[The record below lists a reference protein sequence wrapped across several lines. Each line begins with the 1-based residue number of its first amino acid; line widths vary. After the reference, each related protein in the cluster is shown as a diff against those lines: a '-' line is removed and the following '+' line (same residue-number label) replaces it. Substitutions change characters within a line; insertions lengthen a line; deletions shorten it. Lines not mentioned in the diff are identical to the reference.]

1 MARKHNNGKCE
12 LHEMSNLNNSY
23 PPVLTGNNQH
33 YLNKQKD
40 RSVKNTVNK
49 MSSNLNNYTKRKMD
63 DSGCIEAKTPNLNDL
78 SGKACT
84 HPKGVMAMCDRH
96 CSASILEETDAGIE
110 KLKNVYSRLV
120 TRVQNLTIS
129 KESGNFGMTSSVE
142 RLNDLL
148 KQLNKDKDQ
157 NLDVLRSF
165 LQGINSLWL
174 EYKREKKEQR
184 KKMANK
190 KDKNG
195 NAHTATDIMRKE
207 QIPSQK
213 IDSGRYSKN
222 RTSNNSC
229 QKSTNVPRSEHQS
242 NSTTQ
247 KMGHTE
253 ATEKTC
259 PDSTKLSQNKLLDKK
274 RKRIPTGRNSN
285 HQTRQQNQS
294 REAQAINKTVQTHK
308 LMNPVKEHD
317 GLSQVRDK
325 LTETIAIINA
335 VQSNFIQSN
344 RKYLPPIRRKDTSC
358 PENHVKNANYDSSS
372 EQLCDTE
379 KLNMTETSVEKRYQQ
394 VRTNLFLTDRESKP
408 SKKVNYV
415 KHDGKYL
422 CQSETSTATLH
433 EIETFVKNEE
443 LSDDKPQISSKRL
456 LLNEDTKCVQGLNAS
471 FDSKNNPTHQGLFQ
485 IPSNTFRTFGQEEE
499 AIIVADLVEQDQQ
512 CDRSALTKLGTDS
525 GESPLEN
532 ISEQSHNNILT
543 ACESK
548 EIREA
553 DLKIIPQYQ
562 TLPKNVSNQVNHIDR
577 TARYDSSEKDS
588 FDSDGTLPSVV
599 PVYSPRQFNTAQ
611 TRGIKTKSTIGNY
624 KDQDKCDSWLQINEK
639 QQVSNLE
646 LLENCRNDQRGTM
659 ELSYAAREKELVT
672 MNIDAHESCQRKST
686 NHIDLDHLHS
696 CQVTRGYYSP
706 TIASTDVELDL
717 LKMSFLTT
725 AATSNLTQKCLKHR
739 SDQDV
744 QHHSLCNSKNKATQ
758 YEGASN
764 CKEWGTLYH
773 TSVQTVSLEPT
784 SKCDRLVQTEEV
796 TLVSQNSQTVLKQP
810 PRRFTSHVFVTVDLT
825 GGKTRGRPLA
835 KCRKNFIKGRMK
847 MAQVKRT
854 EHFPTR
860 TKGSDII
867 NIHEEK
873 STANAELC
881 LLTLELRNGDPEAS
895 KAQEE
900 FLENKE
906 QLSLIRIYQ
915 PSKSAARDTYLTDI
929 LSNQPREFPNFHQ
942 EDDKLGS
949 VSTPALF
956 RFKSRSVPT
965 VISRSGM
972 KEECM
977 KAKSALEFGHK
988 ANIFEIGSKPSRL
1001 PISLPSATDDY
1012 CLLNI
1017 LRSPFSLTSQGGD
1030 FIDNKL
1036 KTEPQ
1041 EEQLAKMQGTGSPG
1055 LSRRVARKR
1064 KWSGTSSRNISA
1076 NERSY
1081 TRSPPTGNRK
1091 KALRKQS
1098 KTSSH
1103 LETPNSLSKDG
1114 HSSSSVKSV
1123 KNNYLLEK
1131 NKTRHENMVD
1141 RVQTEKIQKSKSEPS
1156 LFWNKMNLQCKH
1168 HEENLRIS
1176 KSEQDFPLGT
1186 EILGHL
1192 GHTQL
1197 SPQEN
1202 KKTPHS
1208 TVSSLSC
1215 NTRPYSQSVSI
1226 ESEADDFTQVDS
1238 TSSDNDRNIVMDNDT
1253 ERTASLNIK
1262 INEDTVSYDPSSI
1275 KISLA
1280 QPRISRPD
1288 RESTPQHQLLKSSLP
1303 GHDDS
1308 MKEIMKVTGLK
1319 KIQQLK
1325 MPLKIGAENAEI
1337 IIYYSKKGS
1346 TINDSTGHEKKDILL
1361 SETIGSFKDMLN
1373 WMFQSVFSPTS
1384 EEHPTQTI
1392 STPKG
1397 NDTINFTPKTEP
1409 VHVFQFKA
1417 TPATCNRLE

>member
-1 MARKHNNGKCE
+1 MAIKHNNGKCE
-12 LHEMSNLNNSY
+12 LREMSNLTNSY

-33 YLNKQKD
+33 YINKQKY
-40 RSVKNTVNK
+40 RAIKNTVTK
-49 MSSNLNNYTKRKMD
+49 MSSNQNNYMKRKMD
-63 DSGCIEAKTPNLNDL
+63 DSGRIEAKNPNLDDL
-78 SGKACT
+78 GGKGCT
-84 HPKGVMAMCDRH
+84 HPKGVMALCDQH
-96 CSASILEETDAGIE
+96 CSESILEVTAADIQ

-120 TRVQNLTIS
+120 TRVHNLTIS
-129 KESGNFGMTSSVE
+129 KESGNFGMASSVN
-142 RLNDLL
+142 RLNGLL
-148 KQLNKDKDQ
+148 KQLNKDEEQ

-165 LQGINSLWL
+165 LHGINSLWL

-190 KDKNG
+190 KGKNI
-195 NAHTATDIMRKE
+195 NTHTATDIMRNE

-213 IDSGRYSKN
+213 IDSGRYSKD
-222 RTSNNSC
+222 RTSNKSC

-247 KMGHTE
+247 KTGHTK

-259 PDSTKLSQNKLLDKK
+259 SDLTKMSQNKLLDKK
-274 RKRIPTGRNSN
+274 RKRISTGQNSN

-294 REAQAINKTVQTHK
+294 HEAQPINKTVQTHK

-325 LTETIAIINA
+325 LTETIDIINA

-344 RKYLPPIRRKDTSC
+344 KKYLPPIRRKDTSC

-372 EQLCDTE
+372 ERLYDTE
-379 KLNMTETSVEKRYQQ
+379 LNMTETSVEKRYQQ
-394 VRTNLFLTDRESKP
+394 VSINLFLTECESKP

-415 KHDGKYL
+415 KRDGKYL
-422 CQSETSTATLH
+422 CRSETSTATLH

-443 LSDDKPQISSKRL
+443 ISDDKPQISNKRL

-485 IPSNTFRTFGQEEE
+485 IPSNTVRTFGQEEE

-512 CDRSALTKLGTDS
+512 C
-525 GESPLEN
+525 
-532 ISEQSHNNILT
+532 
-543 ACESK
+543 
-548 EIREA
+548 
-553 DLKIIPQYQ
+553 
-562 TLPKNVSNQVNHIDR
+562 KNLSNQVNHIDR
-577 TARYDSSEKDS
+577 TVQYDSSEKDS
-588 FDSDGTLPSVV
+588 FDSDGTLPPVV
-599 PVYSPRQFNTAQ
+599 PVHSPRQFNIAQ
-611 TRGIKTKSTIGNY
+611 TISVKTKTTIGNY
-624 KDQDKCDSWLQINEK
+624 GDQDKRDSWLQINEK
-639 QQVSNLE
+639 QQLSNLE
-646 LLENCRNDQRGTM
+646 LLVNSRNDQRGTV
-659 ELSYAAREKELVT
+659 ELSYAANEKELVR
-672 MNIDAHESCQRKST
+672 MNIDAHKSCQRKLP
-686 NHIDLDHLHS
+686 NYIDFDHLHS
-696 CQVTRGYYSP
+696 CQATQGYYSP

-739 SDQDV
+739 SDQEV
-744 QHHSLCNSKNKATQ
+744 QHQSLCNSKNKATQ

-764 CKEWGTLYH
+764 CKDWGTLHH

-825 GGKTRGRPLA
+825 GGKTRGQLLA
-835 KCRKNFIKGRMK
+835 KHRKNFIKGRMQ
-847 MAQVKRT
+847 MARLKRT
-854 EHFPTR
+854 VHFPTR

-881 LLTLELRNGDPEAS
+881 PLTLELRNGDPEVS

-900 FLENKE
+900 FLDNKQ
-906 QLSLIRIYQ
+906 QLSPIRIYHL
-915 PSKSAARDTYLTDI
+915 SKSAARDTYLTDI
-929 LSNQPREFPNFHQ
+929 LSNQPREFPNFNQ
-942 EDDKLGS
+942 EDDKLGF

-965 VISRSGM
+965 VVSTSGM

-977 KAKSALEFGHK
+977 KAKSALEIGHK

-1001 PISLPSATDDY
+1001 HIS
-1012 CLLNI
+1012 
-1017 LRSPFSLTSQGGD
+1017 RSPFTLTDQGGY
-1030 FIDNKL
+1030 FVDNKL
-1036 KTEPQ
+1036 KTAPQ
-1041 EEQLAKMQGTGSPG
+1041 EEQLAKMQDTGSPG
-1055 LSRRVARKR
+1055 LSQRVARKR
-1064 KWSGTSSRNISA
+1064 KWLGASSRNISA
-1076 NERSY
+1076 NERSC

-1098 KTSSH
+1098 KTSSN
-1103 LETPNSLSKDG
+1103 LETTNSLSKDG
-1114 HSSSSVKSV
+1114 HSSSSVNDCV
-1123 KNNYLLEK
+1123 KNNYFLEK
-1131 NKTRHENMVD
+1131 NRTRQHERMVD
-1141 RVQTEKIQKSKSEPS
+1141 RRQTDKIQKYKSELS
-1156 LFWNKMNLQCKH
+1156 LFWNKMNSQCKH

-1186 EILGHL
+1186 EILGHVE
-1192 GHTQL
+1192 HTQL
-1197 SPQEN
+1197 PHQEN
-1202 KKTPHS
+1202 KKRPNN
-1208 TVSSLSC
+1208 TVLSSSC
-1215 NTRPYSQSVSI
+1215 NARPYSHSVSI
-1226 ESEADDFTQVDS
+1226 ESDAETYPDDFTQVDS
-1238 TSSDNDRNIVMDNDT
+1238 TSCDNDRNIVMDSDT
-1253 ERTASLNIK
+1253 EKTASLNFK
-1262 INEDTVSYDPSSI
+1262 INDDTISFIPSSS
-1275 KISLA
+1275 KISVA
-1280 QPRISRPD
+1280 QQRISSPD
-1288 RESTPQHQLLKSSLP
+1288 HEFTP
-1303 GHDDS
+1303 
-1308 MKEIMKVTGLK
+1308 GLK

-1346 TINDSTGHEKKDILL
+1346 TINDSTGNEKKDILL

-1384 EEHPTQTI
+1384 DEHPTQTI
-1392 STPKG
+1392 STSKV
-1397 NDTINFTPKTEP
+1397 NDTINFTPQTEP
-1409 VHVFQFKA
+1409 VHVYQFKA
-1417 TPATCNRLE
+1417 TPTTCIQR